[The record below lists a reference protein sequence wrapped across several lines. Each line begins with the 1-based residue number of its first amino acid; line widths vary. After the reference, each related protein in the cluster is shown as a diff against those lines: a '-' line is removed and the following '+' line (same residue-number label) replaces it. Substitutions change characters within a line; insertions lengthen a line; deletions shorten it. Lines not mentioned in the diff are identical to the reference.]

1 MLGSEIAR
9 QLENTNIPFVGT
21 DREVDITNRQE
32 LEAFAAS
39 NLGITWVVN
48 CAAYTAVEKAETE
61 PELAEKLNATGA
73 GNIAAV
79 AHSLGAGIIHI
90 STDYVFD
97 GTGKTPYT
105 EIMPMA
111 PLGVYGKT
119 KAQGEEL
126 VLKAHPDAYIFRTA
140 WLYGPRGKNFVY
152 TMVNLMNSRDSISVV
167 NDQFGTPTCTL
178 DLARYIILTILGNQD
193 LPGNPHP
200 KIMSGIYHCT
210 GEGETTWFSFAQEI
224 YAIGREKGCCCQCVQ
239 IVGSVKADASVV
251 GAYKTAIIT
260 QHPEYLVGSYVAT
273 FVYVAIGGVQSH
285 QRVVTIELHAF
296 PVAPRHGIH
305 INKVAMYNACHH
317 KCRLNITVIALLP
330 VVGDAAILL

>member
-1 MLGSEIAR
+1 M
-9 QLENTNIPFVGT
+9 
-21 DREVDITNRQE
+21 
-32 LEAFAAS
+32 
-39 NLGITWVVN
+39 
-48 CAAYTAVEKAETE
+48 
-61 PELAEKLNATGA
+61 
-73 GNIAAV
+73 
-79 AHSLGAGIIHI
+79 IHI

-167 NDQFGTPTCTL
+167 NDQFGSPTCTL

-193 LPGNPHP
+193 LLGNPHP

-224 YAIGREKGCCCQCVQ
+224 YKIGREKG
-239 IVGSVKADASVV
+239 
-251 GAYKTAIIT
+251 IIT
-260 QHPEYLVGSYVAT
+260 KECEVKPCTTAEFGAAVERPAYSVLSKSKLKKALQQKIPSWQESL
-273 FVYVAIGGVQSH
+273 
-285 QRVVTIELHAF
+285 RAF
-296 PVAPRHGIH
+296 MCSPFFKEMPQ
-305 INKVAMYNACHH
+305 
-317 KCRLNITVIALLP
+317 
-330 VVGDAAILL
+330 